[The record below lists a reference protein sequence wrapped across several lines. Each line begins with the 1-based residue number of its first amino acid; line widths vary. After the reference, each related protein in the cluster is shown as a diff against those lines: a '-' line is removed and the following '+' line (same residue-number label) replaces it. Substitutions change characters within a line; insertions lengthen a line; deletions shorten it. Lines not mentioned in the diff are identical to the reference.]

1 MYLTVSCSP
10 GREDQNGTCRECHV
24 GFYKNRTGAVECH
37 ACPQGFRTPTNGST
51 DPADCSVGELVL
63 AVLGF
68 GFGSSSVL
76 VAVCSFFTV
85 SELIFRFIFF
95 LFFFFFFFFN
105 VLLSLT
111 FYGLYLS
118 V

>member
-63 AVLGF
+63 AVLSMHHCYHILSAF
-68 GFGSSSVL
+68 LFIETRSEVAFCEL
-76 VAVCSFFTV
+76 VHDQ
-85 SELIFRFIFF
+85 IFF
-95 LFFFFFFFFN
+95 GMA
-105 VLLSLT
+105 SM
-111 FYGLYLS
+111 
-118 V
+118 